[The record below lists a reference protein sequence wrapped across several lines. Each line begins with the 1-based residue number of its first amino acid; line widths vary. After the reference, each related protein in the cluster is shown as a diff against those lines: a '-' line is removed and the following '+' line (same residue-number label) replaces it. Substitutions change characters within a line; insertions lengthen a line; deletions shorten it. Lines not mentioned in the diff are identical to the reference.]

1 MKKKV
6 TNTTNNKNQKDYSY
20 QSSDDQV
27 KLSLYTRIATPVH
40 TAVKKIRNWLYSM
53 NPHA

>member
-6 TNTTNNKNQKDYSY
+6 TNTTNNQNQKDYSY

-27 KLSLYTRIATPVH
+27 KLSFYTRIATPVF
-40 TAVKKIRNWLYSM
+40 TAFRKMKNWFYSK